1 MAERL
6 SLTLKRRLF
15 LSVLYFC
22 CCVTSQ
28 CLGSFLAFIGDN
40 YFIFSYSIVV
50 DSLQDDSQR
59 FLSLGIYALV

>member
-6 SLTLKRRLF
+6 SLTLKRPS
-15 LSVLYFC
+15 LSVLCF

-40 YFIFSYSIVV
+40 YIIFSYSIVV
-50 DSLQDDSQR
+50 DSLQDDPQR